1 MVGLTGDI
9 ELDQLRKR
17 LEETEAAM
25 ERIVAQMVSVP
36 PKARPSYF
44 KVKF

>member
-1 MVGLTGDI
+1 MGLSGDI

-36 PKARPSYF
+36 HKARSNYF